1 MSKQLRPADG
11 DAPAK
16 DTWLRSL
23 DGVDRG
29 RLVVALLAIVALI
42 AAVAYLGTKDF
53 VSKPMNINGDSLG
66 MEAGEALSDYTAR
79 ADETLQ
85 QAEGTR
91 WALVTFSA
99 PLSLDEVGTV
109 IDADGFTATRVSAAV
124 PVDFTPYPLPEPVG
138 SATRA
143 QVLAQQAENNDIDAA
158 IAGVVL
164 YSDSRDLRAID
175 EVEGVLSVEVAPAG
189 AAWGR
194 LGIRPVAATE
204 ASSRE

>member
-1 MSKQLRPADG
+1 MSRQLRLADG
-11 DAPAK
+11 EASEKA
-16 DTWLRSL
+16 TWLRSL

-29 RLVVALLAIVALI
+29 RLVVALLAIVTLI

-66 MEAGEALSDYTAR
+66 MEAGEALSAYTAR

-124 PVDFTPYPLPEPVG
+124 PVGFTPYPLPEPVG

-143 QVLAQQAENNDIDAA
+143 QVLAQQAENNQVNAPV
-158 IAGVVL
+158 AGVVV
-164 YSDSRDLRAID
+164 YSDSRDLRAIA
-175 EVEGVLSVEVAPAG
+175 EIEGVLSVEVAPAG

-194 LGIRPVAATE
+194 LGIRPVVA
-204 ASSRE
+204 